1 MGYFNIAAGFTS
13 SDTFWGARMPSIE
26 SLSYRA
32 DVVGNKALNTAEAA
46 CWTNVVGK
54 STLLSIEL
62 CIFTKNRVQQV
73 LFFQLFDINATVAP
87 N

>member
-1 MGYFNIAAGFTS
+1 
-13 SDTFWGARMPSIE
+13 MPSIE

-32 DVVGNKALNTAEAA
+32 DVVGNKALNIAGTA
-46 CWTNVVGK
+46 WRTNVVGK
-54 STLLSIEL
+54 TPLLSMEL
-62 CIFTKNRVQQV
+62 CGFSENWVEQV